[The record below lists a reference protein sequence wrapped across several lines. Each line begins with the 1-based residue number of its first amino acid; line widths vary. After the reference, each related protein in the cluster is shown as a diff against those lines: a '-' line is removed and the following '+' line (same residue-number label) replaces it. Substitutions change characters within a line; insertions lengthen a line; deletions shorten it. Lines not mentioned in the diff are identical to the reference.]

1 MEGVLQAFLSTGIPG
16 AAAVA
21 LAYVVYHL
29 WDEGKKERAKFI
41 TDKGEL
47 EKAYKEEIKVLLGA
61 IRNLEERRLDDT
73 RALYR
78 EREVFADA
86 IHKQMLDVVKQC
98 TTVLESTASSLEGH
112 KGATLEHRDA
122 QKEAAEE
129 LRKLSTLL
137 VTLNEEIKTRL
148 RTPGR

>member
-1 MEGVLQAFLSTGIPG
+1 MEAVLEAFLSTGIPG

-29 WDEGKKERAKFI
+29 WDDGKKERAKFA
-41 TDKGEL
+41 TDKADL
-47 EKAYKEEIKVLLGA
+47 EKAHKDEVKVLLTI
-61 IRNLEERRLDDT
+61 IRELEVKRLEDT
-73 RALYR
+73 RMLHQTHMQDK
-78 EREVFADA
+78 DA

-98 TTVLESTASSLEGH
+98 TTVLESTSSSLEGH
-112 KGATLEHRDA
+112 KGATIEHRDA
-122 QKEAAEE
+122 QREAAEE

-137 VTLNEEIKTRL
+137 VTLNEEIKARL